1 MAVTKS
7 GKERLKEIT
16 AGIENG
22 IRELFQ
28 SEKYRQ
34 YLAVMG
40 RFHNYSVNN
49 TILIHMQRPDAT
61 LVAGYTKWKTQ
72 FGRHVKYGE
81 KGIQVIAPTPY
92 KKKVEE
98 MKLDPDTN
106 EPMRD
111 MDGNIIIEEK
121 IIQVP
126 MFKVVSVFDLAQTDG
141 KPLPQLSAALTG
153 DVKQYEVFLEALQRS
168 SPVPISMKPLKDDLD
183 GFFSLNDQSITI
195 REGMS
200 EVQTICAVIHEI
212 AHSKLHNT
220 EMPVP
225 EDALKYQEVRVM
237 GMPAL
242 FSTGRISQ
250 KDVPESM
257 FRYELRGSEQEPGI
271 PVTAEQRVL
280 SDFAGTILTCR
291 PLPLSDD
298 GILHLSEDIRNSF
311 DGDYLSIPAFH
322 NSHRKDKQTQEVE
335 AESISYAVCKY
346 YSIETAQNS
355 FGYIASWSKTKELKE
370 LRASLETINK
380 TASGLINDIDR
391 HFAEICKERGIDMSK
406 QAGAEQEPLSS
417 EKNEKEALPEEPD
430 VLTEEPGALPEK
442 PVVLQE
448 QEDSIKDLSQSF
460 ATDFTNYLEQLYQN
474 GKITNPFLSYSKQDM
489 EKYLVEE
496 ALQHGYFDGTRQTLE
511 EAVNRNAMADQAN
524 ALLSRLEKL
533 SDKWD
538 AALSFQIEASP
549 FASENGQQDLSGLSP
564 EELYEK
570 YVDAYQRIQRKH
582 DGSAPKVPPAKA
594 RVINRGI

>member
-16 AGIENG
+16 PGIENG

-153 DVKQYEVFLEALQRS
+153 DVKQYEVFLEALRRS

-220 EMPVP
+220 ECRRCSPREESVKKTYRKACSVMSC
-225 EDALKYQEVRVM
+225 AVRN
-237 GMPAL
+237 
-242 FSTGRISQ
+242 R
-250 KDVPESM
+250 
-257 FRYELRGSEQEPGI
+257 
-271 PVTAEQRVL
+271 
-280 SDFAGTILTCR
+280 
-291 PLPLSDD
+291 
-298 GILHLSEDIRNSF
+298 
-311 DGDYLSIPAFH
+311 
-322 NSHRKDKQTQEVE
+322 
-335 AESISYAVCKY
+335 
-346 YSIETAQNS
+346 
-355 FGYIASWSKTKELKE
+355 
-370 LRASLETINK
+370 SLE
-380 TASGLINDIDR
+380 SLLLR
-391 HFAEICKERGIDMSK
+391 
-406 QAGAEQEPLSS
+406 SS
-417 EKNEKEALPEEPD
+417 
-430 VLTEEPGALPEK
+430 VCC
-442 PVVLQE
+442 
-448 QEDSIKDLSQSF
+448 
-460 ATDFTNYLEQLYQN
+460 
-474 GKITNPFLSYSKQDM
+474 
-489 EKYLVEE
+489 
-496 ALQHGYFDGTRQTLE
+496 QT
-511 EAVNRNAMADQAN
+511 
-524 ALLSRLEKL
+524 
-533 SDKWD
+533 
-538 AALSFQIEASP
+538 
-549 FASENGQQDLSGLSP
+549 SP
-564 EELYEK
+564 E
-570 YVDAYQRIQRKH
+570 
-582 DGSAPKVPPAKA
+582 PF
-594 RVINRGI
+594 